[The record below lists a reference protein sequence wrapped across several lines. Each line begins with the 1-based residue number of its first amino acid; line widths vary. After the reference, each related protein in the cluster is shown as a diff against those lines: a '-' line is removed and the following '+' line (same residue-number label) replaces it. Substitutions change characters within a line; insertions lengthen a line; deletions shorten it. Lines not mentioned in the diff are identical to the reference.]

1 MDEITFLILF
11 SDFDEIYE
19 IRRDNKIKE
28 EDKDNNERL
37 FISSSDGN

>member
-19 IRRDNKIKE
+19 IRRNNKIKE
-28 EDKDNNERL
+28 EDKDNNE
-37 FISSSDGN
+37 